1 VGFIAA
7 PTFEQF
13 SWPGLE
19 LESFVSTAA
28 AASSSSAATPRMR
41 LWAWPPLIHICH
53 LRGRLTLSLTFV
65 VLLLFGYG
73 TLYGAGGGVSAA
85 RGLPTGYALDFDL
98 QESLWFIVSIPR
110 IIRIP
115 GGMGILHLERRA
127 RRGWLI

>member
-28 AASSSSAATPRMR
+28 ASSSAATPRMR

-65 VLLLFGYG
+65 VLLLFGYRA
-73 TLYGAGGGVSAA
+73 LYGAGGGVSAA

-98 QESLWFIVSIPR
+98 QESV
-110 IIRIP
+110 
-115 GGMGILHLERRA
+115 
-127 RRGWLI
+127 